1 MRENTSINEIESV
14 NNLLT
19 LSVYFTIADCLDL
32 DAMTLQAEDDLRKHL
47 GMTDIQQQALFES
60 IKDQFE
66 GEQLDFSVIQTV
78 QDIVDLLVTYN
89 EYQRLH

>member
-32 DAMTLQAEDDLRKHL
+32 DAMMLQADDDLRKDL
-47 GMTDIQQQALFES
+47 SMTENQQQALFES
-60 IKDQFE
+60 VKDQFE
-66 GEQLDFSVIQTV
+66 GEQLDFSVIKTV
-78 QDIVDLLVTYN
+78 QDVVDRLVTYN

>member
-1 MRENTSINEIESV
+1 MRGNTSINEIESV

-32 DAMTLQAEDDLRKHL
+32 DAMTLQADDDLRKDL
-47 GMTDIQQQALFES
+47 AMTDIQQQTLFES
-60 IKDQFE
+60 VKDQFE

-78 QDIVDLLVTYN
+78 QDMVDQLVTYN

>member
-32 DAMTLQAEDDLRKHL
+32 DAMTLQADDDLRKDL
-47 GMTDIQQQALFES
+47 SMTDNQQQALFES
-60 IKDQFE
+60 VKDQFE
-66 GEQLDFSVIQTV
+66 GEQLDFSVIKTV
-78 QDIVDLLVTYN
+78 QDVVDRLVTYN
-89 EYQRLH
+89 ECQRLH